1 MNIIQDSTPNKTV
14 GRNGKTIDT
23 IVLHSTYGSYSGSVA
38 WLKNP
43 QAQASAHYII
53 STEGEIRQLVQDKDT
68 AWANGVRTVNERSI
82 TIETTDNKEKT
93 IKPKAKEALIWLVAE
108 IKKRYTIKEILFHRD
123 VKATSCPYL
132 DIDKAW
138 FTNSNTDMADYYKG
152 LDLTNKDSMKVAV
165 DEWYNVS
172 QGMYVKAEIVAQKN
186 TMIENLNRELKS
198 CSNLRETDTTTIKT
212 LKDIIKEQEKEIKK
226 LEESLSTRVKEV
238 EDLSLE
244 VSRLNGEVIKARE
257 ERNTAVE
264 EAKKEYETTH
274 VKLAKSSWGQ
284 VIQRF
289 IIHFESY
296 WNARQSN
303 K

>member
-1 MNIIQDSTPNKTV
+1 MNIIQDTTPNKTV

-68 AWANGVRTVNERSI
+68 AWANGVRTINERSI

-138 FTNSNTDMADYYKG
+138 FTNSDSNMNELQAC
-152 LDLTNKDSMKVAV
+152 LTAHKEAV
-165 DEWYNVS
+165 DAAN
-172 QGMYVKAEIVAQKN
+172 QKDR
-186 TMIENLNRELKS
+186 MIENLKGELGQ
-198 CSNLRETDTTTIKT
+198 CNALRNQGVSALEIAEKT
-212 LKDIIKEQEKEIKK
+212 IKEQEKEIKK
-226 LEESLSTRVKEV
+226 LEESLSKRVKEV

-289 IIHFESY
+289 IIDFESY